1 MLKKKMT
8 LLKKNQNNTPLAQAL
23 KAVRNDLLKL
33 HKTLLEHE
41 KANYEAA
48 NGQIAST
55 GAYLR
60 LVLDDS
66 HFAWLRILSGLIVE
80 IDEAFDADEPLT
92 DELVFI
98 FTDQIREMLTRGDAE
113 NEFARKYTIALEN
126 SHSAVVQHAAIADQ
140 LEAIKR

>member
-1 MLKKKMT
+1 MT
-8 LLKKNQNNTPLAQAL
+8 LLRKNQNNTPLALKL

-55 GAYLR
+55 GIYLR
-60 LVLDDS
+60 LVLDDP

-80 IDEAFDADEPLT
+80 IDEAFDADEPVT
-92 DELVFI
+92 DEIVYI
-98 FTDQIREMLTRGDAE
+98 FGDQIREMLMKGDAE
-113 NEFARKYTIALEN
+113 NEFARKYTLALEN
-126 SHSAVVQHAAIADQ
+126 SHSAVMRHSGIADQ
-140 LEAIKR
+140 LAEIKR

>member
-1 MLKKKMT
+1 MT
-8 LLKKNQNNTPLAQAL
+8 LLRKNQNNTPLALKL

-55 GAYLR
+55 SIYLR
-60 LVLDDS
+60 LVLDDP

-80 IDEAFDADEPLT
+80 IDEAFDADEPVT
-92 DELVFI
+92 DEIVYI
-98 FTDQIREMLTRGDAE
+98 FGDQIREMLMKGDAE
-113 NEFARKYTIALEN
+113 NEFARKYTLALEN
-126 SHSAVVQHAAIADQ
+126 SHSAVMRHSGIADQ
-140 LEAIKR
+140 LAEIKR